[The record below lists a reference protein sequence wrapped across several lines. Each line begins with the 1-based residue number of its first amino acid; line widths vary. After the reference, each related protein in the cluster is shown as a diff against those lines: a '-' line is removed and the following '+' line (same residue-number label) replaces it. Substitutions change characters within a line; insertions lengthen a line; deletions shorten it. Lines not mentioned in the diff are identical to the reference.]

1 MNISD
6 AHSSQNINEINGVH
20 AIFNE
25 SGRELPL
32 QRLHARIEKLYQ
44 YIGEENSDVSI
55 VLTTDDEIKRLN
67 AQWRNIDETTDVLSF
82 PMREGELP
90 QIAKKLPLGDVA
102 ISVDTA
108 LRYVDSCAHKQRLD
122 AQTQYP
128 VTCHWSILDELTFLV
143 IHSTLHLLGYDHA
156 LPDEEKT
163 MRALERKWMDF
174 VLASENS
181 QKTTDNDD
189 FRDPFAVL

>member
-1 MNISD
+1 MNTSD
-6 AHSSQNINEINGVH
+6 SNSNQNINEINGVH
-20 AIFNE
+20 AIFND
-25 SGRELPL
+25 SGRDLPT
-32 QRLHARIEKLYQ
+32 QKLHDRIEKLYQ
-44 YIGEENSDVSI
+44 YIGEENSNVSI

-90 QIAKKLPLGDVA
+90 HIAKQLPLGDVA

-108 LRYVDSCAHKQRLD
+108 LRYVDSCAHKHRLD
-122 AQTQYP
+122 EQTQLP
-128 VTCHWSILDELTFLV
+128 ITNHWSILDELTFLV

-156 LPDEEKT
+156 LPDEEKI

-174 VLASENS
+174 ILDSENP
-181 QKTTDNDD
+181 QKTTDNNY
-189 FRDPFAVL
+189 FRDPFAVD